1 MIGLT
6 LSVNYLSG
14 DAYGRLRLRADR
26 SPCYILTITCQI
38 QIITAIA
45 FTSAR
50 FFNAYNHKNLIFL

>member
-14 DAYGRLRLRADR
+14 DAYGRLRLRADH

-45 FTSAR
+45 FTSAS
-50 FFNAYNHKNLIFL
+50 FF